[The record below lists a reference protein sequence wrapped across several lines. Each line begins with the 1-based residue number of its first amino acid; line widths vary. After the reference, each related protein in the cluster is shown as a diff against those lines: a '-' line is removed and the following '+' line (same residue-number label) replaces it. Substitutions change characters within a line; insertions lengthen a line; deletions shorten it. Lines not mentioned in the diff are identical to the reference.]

1 MFGPVDTQLVPDSGV
16 YQLLLVLH
24 LVTVI
29 AGFGS
34 ILLTGLYGVDGG
46 AAAGAGAAAGRE
58 GPSLS
63 EWLVYAVPVTGLL
76 LVLVSEDR
84 WQFSQAWISLS
95 FLLYI
100 AAVGVMHGGRKL
112 QPGLRSA
119 ILNLLVVAVVVLMV
133 TKPGA

>member
-1 MFGPVDTQLVPDSGV
+1 MFGSVPAEVVPDTGV
-16 YQLLLVLH
+16 YEVFLVLH

-34 ILLTGLYGVDGG
+34 IALDGAYRGLAPRVGKD
-46 AAAGAGAAAGRE
+46 
-58 GPSLS
+58 GPSAS

-76 LVLVSEDR
+76 VVLVSEDR

-100 AAVGVMHGGRKL
+100 VAIGVMHAGRRRN
-112 QPGLRSA
+112 PGA
-119 ILNLLVVAVVVLMV
+119 TTATVNLLVLAVVVLMV

>member
-1 MFGPVDTQLVPDSGV
+1 MFGSVLSEFVPDTAI
-16 YQLLLVLH
+16 YEFFLVLH

-34 ILLTGLYGVDGG
+34 IALDGAFRG
-46 AAAGAGAAAGRE
+46 AAPSAGAD

-63 EWLVYAVPVTGLL
+63 EWLIYAVPITGIL

-100 AAVGVMHGGRKL
+100 AAVGVMHAVR
-112 QPGLRSA
+112 PRNAAAASA
-119 ILNLLVVAVVVLMV
+119 AVNLLVLVVVVLMV

>member
-1 MFGPVDTQLVPDSGV
+1 MPDTGV
-16 YQLLLVLH
+16 YELLLVLH

-29 AGFGS
+29 GGFGS
-34 ILLTGLYGVDGG
+34 IALDGVYR
-46 AAAGAGAAAGRE
+46 GRTASGPGPSGPVSGEQVPSGEE

-63 EWLVYAVPVTGLL
+63 EWLIYAVPITGLL

-100 AAVGVMHGGRKL
+100 AAVGVMHAGRRRN
-112 QPGLRSA
+112 PAATSA
-119 ILNLLVVAVVVLMV
+119 AVNLLVLGVVVLMV

>member
-1 MFGPVDTQLVPDSGV
+1 MFGSMPSEVVPDTGV

-34 ILLTGLYGVDGG
+34 VALDGAYGRRSAGSLSREGG
-46 AAAGAGAAAGRE
+46 N

-63 EWLVYAVPVTGLL
+63 EWLIYAVPITGLL

-100 AAVGVMHGGRKL
+100 AAVGVMHAGRRRN
-112 QPGLRSA
+112 PAATSA
-119 ILNLLVVAVVVLMV
+119 GVNLLVLAVVVLMV

>member
-1 MFGPVDTQLVPDSGV
+1 MFGSVLSEVIPDSGV

-34 ILLTGLYGVDGG
+34 IALDGAYRGLAPRGG
-46 AAAGAGAAAGRE
+46 GD

-63 EWLVYAVPVTGLL
+63 EWLIYAVPVTGILV
-76 LVLVSEDR
+76 VLVSEDR

-100 AAVGVMHGGRKL
+100 VAVGVMHAGRRRN
-112 QPGLRSA
+112 PAVTSA
-119 ILNLLVVAVVVLMV
+119 AVNVLVLAVLVLMV

>member
-1 MFGPVDTQLVPDSGV
+1 MPDTGV
-16 YQLLLVLH
+16 YQILLVLH

-34 ILLTGLYGVDGG
+34 MALEGAYRSSTPTEPGDDGPTP
-46 AAAGAGAAAGRE
+46 A
-58 GPSLS
+58 

-76 LVLVSEDR
+76 VVLVSEDR

-100 AAVGVMHGGRKL
+100 VAVGVMHG
-112 QPGLRSA
+112 LRRRNPA
-119 ILNLLVVAVVVLMV
+119 VANAAVNLLVLAVVVLMV